1 MRRVEIAPSPAFE
14 DFPSAATERSI
25 AERFGE
31 QARRRASCD
40 AIRTATRSVTYD
52 ELHARSAAVAST
64 VLDALGE
71 GSEPV
76 AVLATDEVARIAA
89 LLGILAAGKLFVLL
103 DPAHPHARLTQI
115 LEDSG
120 ARLVLSDDAAAALG
134 VRSIDVDRA
143 TRGNGS
149 VAADVAPEAPACIL
163 YTSGSTGRPKGIL
176 HSHRNLLFNVL
187 RNTRSLKL
195 CRDDRIALLGS
206 RTMAQATHTT
216 FNALLNG
223 ACLHPVDLRSGGFAT
238 LARRLR
244 EDEVT
249 VYNSSASVFRRF
261 ARDVRGRFEN
271 LRIVRLGSE
280 PISRADVLAWTRLS
294 PEGSWFVAALSSTET
309 GTIRQVVLDR
319 ESEIV
324 SSLVPSGFAVD
335 GAEVEIV
342 DAGGDAAPPGTPGR
356 IAVSSRYL
364 ALGYWRRPDLTD
376 AAFRPDPRRPRNRV
390 FLTGDRGRLDED
402 GCLHHLGRVDDQLK
416 ISGNRIEPA
425 EIEATLLEHT
435 DVTQAVLVARENAAG
450 EPRLVAHVAAV
461 DGTSAHELRAFL
473 RARLP
478 APMIPSGIVVQR
490 ELPQTPAG
498 KADRSALPPWP
509 APRANVPAEEPQD
522 LLHSALTRIWE
533 DVLGVHPVGLREDF
547 FELGGDSLMAVEL
560 LGRIEEACCR
570 ALPGSVLGRGA
581 TVENVAAAIAGEA
594 TADRIVEIQRGV
606 TGRPFFYHSGD
617 MTGAAF
623 YCRRL
628 AHEIGPDVPFY
639 AIPSHGADGRP
650 VPHTI
655 DEMVS
660 DRLPGLLAIQPR
672 GPYRLG
678 GYCHGGVFAY
688 EMARR
693 LVAMGHRVDA
703 LVLVEATYRAPYARA
718 LRRLDRAVAAFPDPL
733 PGTVRRAKALL
744 RRVRRRVDDAR
755 EMRDQGRAAQ
765 LRFLTEDLA
774 SGLVR
779 RLRPAPRRHDRLWS
793 LYRDYQAVLESYVPG
808 AYEGRVV
815 VLRAADGRAGDGTV
829 PLAGWG
835 PFADRVDVVT
845 VPGDHHSCV
854 TAHASALAAV
864 LRRFLDGS
872 LSEPAGSS

>member
-1 MRRVEIAPSPAFE
+1 MRRVEIASSPAFE

-25 AERFGE
+25 AERFRE
-31 QARRRASCD
+31 QVRRRGPCA
-40 AIRTATRSVTYD
+40 AVRTATRSVTYD
-52 ELHARSAAVAST
+52 ELHARSAAIAST
-64 VLDALGE
+64 VLDALGD
-71 GSEPV
+71 GREPV
-76 AVLATDEVARIAA
+76 AVLADDDDARIAA
-89 LLGILAAGKLFVLL
+89 LLGILAAGKVFVLL
-103 DPAHPHARLTQI
+103 DPAHPHARLMQI
-115 LEDSG
+115 VEDSG
-120 ARLVLSDDAAAALG
+120 ARLVLADHGAALG
-134 VRSIDVDRA
+134 VRCIGVGDAGAGIASA
-143 TRGNGS
+143 PP
-149 VAADVAPEAPACIL
+149 ADVGPETPACIL

-176 HSHRNLLFNVL
+176 HSHRTLLFNVL
-187 RNTRSLKL
+187 RNTGSLKL

-223 ACLHPVDLRSGGFAT
+223 ACLHPVDVRTGGFAT

-244 EDEVT
+244 EERIT

-261 ARDVRGRFEN
+261 ARDTRGRFES

-280 PISRADVLAWTRLS
+280 PISRADVDAWKRLS
-294 PEGSWFVAALSSTET
+294 PEDSWFVAALSSTET

-319 ESEIV
+319 ASEIG

-342 DAGGDAAPPGTPGR
+342 DASGHAAPPGTPGR

-376 AAFRPDPRRPRNRV
+376 AAFRPDPRRPGNRV
-390 FLTGDRGRLDED
+390 FLTGDRGRLDAD

-425 EIEATLLEHT
+425 EIEATLLEHP

-450 EPRLVAHVAAV
+450 EPCLVAHVAAV
-461 DGTSAHELRAFL
+461 DGTSAQELRSFL
-473 RARLP
+473 RERLP

-490 ELPQTPAG
+490 ELPLTPAG
-498 KADRSALPPWP
+498 KADRTALPAWP
-509 APRANVPAEEPQD
+509 VARANVAPEEPHD
-522 LLHSALTRIWE
+522 LLHGALTRIWE

-570 ALPGSVLGRGA
+570 ALPASVLARGA
-581 TVENVAAAIAGEA
+581 TVENVAAAIADEA
-594 TADRIVEIQRGV
+594 TADAIVEVQQGA

-628 AHEIGPDVPFY
+628 AHEIGPDVAFY

-650 VPHTI
+650 VPDTI
-655 DEMVS
+655 AEMVS
-660 DRLPGLLAIQPR
+660 DRLPELLAIQPR
-672 GPYRLG
+672 GPYHLG

-693 LVAMGHRVDA
+693 LVAMGHRVDV
-703 LVLVEATYRAPYARA
+703 LVLVEATYRAPYAAA
-718 LRRLDRAVAAFPDPL
+718 LRRLDRAVAPL
-733 PGTVRRAKALL
+733 PAALRTTVRRGKALV
-744 RRVRRRVDDAR
+744 RRVRRRVDGAR
-755 EMRDQGRAAQ
+755 ELRAAGRAAQ
-765 LRFLTEDLA
+765 LRFLADDLA
-774 SGLVR
+774 AVVTR
-779 RLRPAPRRHDRLWS
+779 RFRPAPGGHDRLWS

-808 AYEGRVV
+808 RYDGRVV
-815 VLRAADGRAGDGTV
+815 VLRAADGRVGDGAL

-835 PFADRVDVVT
+835 PFADRVDVLT

-854 TAHASALAAV
+854 TAHPSALGAV
-864 LRRFLDGS
+864 LRRLLDGS
-872 LSEPAGSS
+872 FSEPVAS